1 MNSDISKIK
10 AKIVKILKEHDI
22 VRAGVFGSYARGE
35 QNKNSDIDILI
46 QIRNG
51 KKFSLFDLSGLKI
64 NLEEKLGKKVDI
76 NTYRALH
83 PKLKSRILNEEMRI
97 I

>member
-1 MNSDISKIK
+1 MNKEFDKLK
-10 AKIVKILKEHDI
+10 TKIVKILKKYEI
-22 VRAGVFGSYARGE
+22 VRAGIFGSYARGE
-35 QNKNSDIDILI
+35 PNKNSDIDILI